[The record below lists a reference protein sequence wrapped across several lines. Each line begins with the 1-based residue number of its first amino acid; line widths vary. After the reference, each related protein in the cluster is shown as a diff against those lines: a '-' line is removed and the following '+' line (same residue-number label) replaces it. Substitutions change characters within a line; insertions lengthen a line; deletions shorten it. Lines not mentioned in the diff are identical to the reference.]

1 MRTTILPPFVRGGQG
16 GLVGRVSAAPP
27 QEEVEFE
34 DDEGRMRRFSSRRAR
49 VTSWTALLNVTPI
62 GFEPIEESENDMS
75 KSKVAK
81 GKKKVAAPK
90 KSDNGKL
97 SCLDAAAKVLSEK
110 KEPMSTAEMI
120 EAMATKGYWKS
131 PGGKTPS
138 ATLYSAIL
146 RELGKGKDSR
156 FKKTDRGRFT
166 LSGN

>member
-1 MRTTILPPFVRGGQG
+1 M
-16 GLVGRVSAAPP
+16 
-27 QEEVEFE
+27 
-34 DDEGRMRRFSSRRAR
+34 
-49 VTSWTALLNVTPI
+49 LNVTPI

-131 PGGKTPS
+131 PGGKTPVPRP
-138 ATLYSAIL
+138 AFLAAGALEPPTCQ
-146 RELGKGKDSR
+146 EPGKGNESR
-156 FKKTDRGRFT
+156 FTKAGPGHFT
-166 LSGN
+166 LSGNA